1 MSGPADALL
10 SRLDKV
16 KVTGPNRW
24 VACCPA
30 HADKSPSL
38 AIRELADGRIL
49 IRCFAGCLTSDVLAA
64 IGLEFSD
71 LFPDRLPNY
80 FYRSERRPWPASDIL
95 RCIAYESLI
104 VESAVSDIHRRGWL
118 SETDENRLYLACVRI
133 QQAAS
138 IGLGEHAHG

>member
-1 MSGPADALL
+1 MTAPADALL

-16 KVTGPNRW
+16 KATGPNRW

-38 AIRELADGRIL
+38 AIRELEDGRIL
-49 IRCFAGCLTSDVLAA
+49 IRCFAGCPTSDVLAA

-71 LFPDRLPNY
+71 LYPERLPNPAY
-80 FYRSERRPWPASDIL
+80 PPERRPWPASDAL

-104 VESAVSDIHRRGWL
+104 VESAVSDLHRRGWL
-118 SETDENRLYLACVRI
+118 SETDENRLYLACARI

-138 IGLGEHAHG
+138 ISLGEHVHG

>member
-16 KVTGPNRW
+16 KITGPNRW
-24 VACCPA
+24 IACCPA

-38 AIRELADGRIL
+38 AIRELADGRVIL
-49 IRCFAGCLTSDVLAA
+49 HCLTGCVTSDVLAA
-64 IGLEFSD
+64 VGLGFSD
-71 LFPDRLPNY
+71 LYPERLPNPGY
-80 FYRSERRPWPASDIL
+80 PAERRPWPASDVL

-118 SETDENRLYLACVRI
+118 SETDENRLYLACARI
-133 QQAAS
+133 QQAALIS
-138 IGLGEHAHG
+138 LGDRRNG